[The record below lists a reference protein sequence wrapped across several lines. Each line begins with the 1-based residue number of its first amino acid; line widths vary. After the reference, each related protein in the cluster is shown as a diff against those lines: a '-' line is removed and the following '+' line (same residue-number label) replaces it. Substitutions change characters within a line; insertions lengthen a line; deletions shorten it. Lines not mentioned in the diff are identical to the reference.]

1 MKGQDRGDGGEKQR
15 SMRAGAQDGVLTVTQ
30 SLSSFLTL
38 DKVIGPLFL

>member
-1 MKGQDRGDGGEKQR
+1 MKGQGRGDGGEKQR
-15 SMRAGAQDGVLTVTQ
+15 GMRAGAWDGVLTVTQ